1 MAPKKKQSLA
11 VSRKK
16 IEEER
21 INVDIRTTARIEKLY
36 AAEGRSSEFG
46 VSAKKMAWPFEYVM
60 LLSYPLVHNPT
71 ILLLALPKQ

>member
-36 AAEGRSSEFG
+36 ADEGRSSELVLKNWHDRLNILCF
-46 VSAKKMAWPFEYVM
+46 FLT
-60 LLSYPLVHNPT
+60 LLCM
-71 ILLLALPKQ
+71 ILLYCYWL